1 MMKCKVCKC
10 TDDRACEPAEP
21 FGEACAW
28 VAPELC
34 SACVAKLF
42 GFRHEDVL
50 AQLVNR
56 PPATKKRTARGAR
69 P

>member
-10 TDDRACEPAEP
+10 TDDRACEPADP

-50 AQLVNR
+50 AQLTNLEKL
-56 PPATKKRTARGAR
+56 PKQKPARGAR
-69 P
+69 R